1 MSAIQGVVDQFNS
14 IFNRVMDEIKKRVLG
29 ENNENIE
36 FIMDSF
42 YKLSP
47 SQQSGVFLGV
57 LGFLVIFVFT
67 SFALYV
73 SRVSALE
80 EDLTSG
86 FEAIEELRSL
96 KNKYNYER
104 KKFGELESIVRRSS
118 QGFRP
123 KPFFESKA
131 NSIGLTITDL
141 RDKKSPIS
149 PDSPLANYFS
159 HTITEFKLPKVSL
172 PRLMKFMSEVERSNK
187 NLSIE
192 NLQVRTR
199 YGDRLYFEATAKV
212 VGYNLGGLEN

>member
-96 KNKYNYER
+96 KNKYNY
-104 KKFGELESIVRRSS
+104 LSS
-118 QGFRP
+118 
-123 KPFFESKA
+123 K
-131 NSIGLTITDL
+131 
-141 RDKKSPIS
+141 
-149 PDSPLANYFS
+149 
-159 HTITEFKLPKVSL
+159 
-172 PRLMKFMSEVERSNK
+172 
-187 NLSIE
+187 
-192 NLQVRTR
+192 
-199 YGDRLYFEATAKV
+199 
-212 VGYNLGGLEN
+212 